1 LFLLG
6 RLSLKS
12 WLKSILSLIFGK
24 GRNQRSVPVKMN
36 ALCMRCGCAEAFPIN
51 TSVKPDFDL
60 KIIPPDLRDAFS
72 DHADAICSNCGLYQA
87 YKRFSGPQI
96 AMINGIGKD
105 ALTTDEI
112 YHSYPVPE
120 EFINDWFGDSVER
133 QRRRWGSLFHELGV
147 TPKRILVLRHWFGR
161 QFPML
166 VEEFGAEVFGVDIS
180 PICNR
185 YVAEHYPFVRQ
196 LAGTINGELSGPF
209 LSGEP
214 FDIVIVQHILVH
226 SVDVPKALAAI
237 RHMLRNG
244 GVVVLSAETKRAP
257 SNPFHTFYPSEYQT
271 VSMLSEVFDEVYKLD
286 EQGIIRDIPIYG
298 YSGRATEFAAVVKP
312 AAS

>member
-1 LFLLG
+1 MKRWLLN
-6 RLSLKS
+6 
-12 WLKSILSLIFGK
+12 ILSRGGGT
-24 GRNQRSVPVKMN
+24 GRKRQIIPVTMN

-51 TSVKPDFDL
+51 TVVKPDFDL
-60 KIIPPDLRDAFS
+60 TRIPSDLRDAFG

-87 YKRFSGPQI
+87 YNRFSGSQI

-112 YHSYPVPE
+112 YHQYPVPE

-133 QRRRWGSLFHELGV
+133 QRRRWGSLFREVGV
-147 TPKRILVLRHWFGR
+147 APKRILVLRHWFGR

-166 VEEFGAEVFGVDIS
+166 VEEFGADVFGVDIS

-196 LAGTINGELSGPF
+196 LPGTINGELSGPF

-214 FDIVIVQHILVH
+214 FDLVIVQHILVH
-226 SVDVPKALAAI
+226 CVDVPKALSAI

-244 GVVVLSAETKRAP
+244 GVVLLSAETKRAP
-257 SNPFHTFYPSEYQT
+257 SNPFHKFYPSEFQT
-271 VSMLSEVFDEVYKLD
+271 VSMLSDVFDEVYKLD
-286 EQGIIRDIPIYG
+286 EQGIIRDVPINE
-298 YSGRATEFAAVVKP
+298 YSGRATEFAAVVRP